1 MKKILF
7 ITPSLSNGG
16 AEKVVSKIS
25 SGLNRKNYD
34 VNILNFFRCENEY
47 KIEFNSYLKQATGQY
62 HKFKD
67 VNNILLYLKQCEL
80 FEEVIISSLDSG
92 TGEVEM
98 TLSCS
103 EDLYQDIL
111 KQLVGSAI
119 EDKGEFIKFLSEAV
133 EAKNE
138 YFKYKAALESVKN
151 NRIYTIPIGF
161 TQMEQV
167 NIFTAEF
174 FYDQAN
180 KLYPNIFNYDVNTM
194 LKESI
199 KEWFNVE
206 LSDIQIQYMLTG
218 LGPDG
223 EEMY

>member
-1 MKKILF
+1 
-7 ITPSLSNGG
+7 
-16 AEKVVSKIS
+16 
-25 SGLNRKNYD
+25 
-34 VNILNFFRCENEY
+34 
-47 KIEFNSYLKQATGQY
+47 
-62 HKFKD
+62 
-67 VNNILLYLKQCEL
+67 
-80 FEEVIISSLDSG
+80 
-92 TGEVEM
+92 
-98 TLSCS
+98 
-103 EDLYQDIL
+103 
-111 KQLVGSAI
+111 
-119 EDKGEFIKFLSEAV
+119 
-133 EAKNE
+133 
-138 YFKYKAALESVKN
+138 
-151 NRIYTIPIGF
+151 
-161 TQMEQV
+161 MEQV